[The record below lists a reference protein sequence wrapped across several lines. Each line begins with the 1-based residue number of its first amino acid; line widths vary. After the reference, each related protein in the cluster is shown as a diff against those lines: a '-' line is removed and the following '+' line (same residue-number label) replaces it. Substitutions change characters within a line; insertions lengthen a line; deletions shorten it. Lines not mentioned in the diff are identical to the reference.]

1 MENYARALG
10 IKGWKNWDMIWEK
23 PCRGGERL
31 SLEELNQYRQ
41 WMLEPLKV
49 LRQAFK
55 EENATIS
62 SVTTVLR
69 QVLESMKL
77 EEKLESFSN
86 YFWSGRNRE
95 MRTGPENTARSM
107 SGSWSC

>member
-1 MENYARALG
+1 
-10 IKGWKNWDMIWEK
+10 MIWEK

-55 EENATIS
+55 EENATI
-62 SVTTVLR
+62 LLLPR
-69 QVLESMKL
+69 
-77 EEKLESFSN
+77 FC
-86 YFWSGRNRE
+86 
-95 MRTGPENTARSM
+95 ARSLKA
-107 SGSWSC
+107 